1 MEDVSWVV
9 IEGFTVIGM
18 PRTGIRSA
26 LTDHIT
32 LRGNTSADN
41 GIWGILTGFAEHI
54 IIEHNVCSGSVDK
67 HGIYFSNSADD
78 AIIRFN
84 HCFDNNANGI
94 HINGDV
100 SLGGDGVI
108 SNAQVYGITIHG
120 NGTTGGSDINCDGVV
135 NSVIYNN
142 LLFDN
147 HAGISP
153 YQIDAEAPSTGN
165 LVYNNTIINASN
177 ARWCINITHDRTG
190 NRLRNNVIVN
200 QHPCNGSIVVAARAL
215 PMFSSDLNLVMERLS
230 PDGDVAILD
239 LTTWQAFG
247 YDANSLVVR
256 P

>member
-26 LTDHIT
+26 LTHHIT

-67 HGIYFSNSADD
+67 HGIYFSNSAED

-108 SNAQVYGITIHG
+108 SNAQVYGITIRG

-135 NSVIYNN
+135 NSVIYPN

-147 HAGISP
+147 YAGISP

-200 QHPCNGSIVVAARAL
+200 QHPCNGSIVVAA
-215 PMFSSDLNLVMERLS
+215 
-230 PDGDVAILD
+230 
-239 LTTWQAFG
+239 
-247 YDANSLVVR
+247 
-256 P
+256 